1 MSLKLRYDVFGAD
14 FLKDAELVGTYEFPQ
29 IPGVTLSEAP
39 SRIIPYDRIGSDLLP
54 ADWIHY
60 YVHDCRFSNILKP
73 NARILKHIETIG
85 GMIGPD
91 HSMYRDLPL
100 AEQIHSSYLNRAT
113 DYYFHKMGK
122 VVIPNVS
129 WGDHRSYTFCCDG
142 IAKESTIAVSTYGC
156 CKSKTAKFQFEDGLI
171 FVIEKL
177 RPYSIMVHGCIWES
191 LQQILQLYNVRLIS
205 IPTWREMKQKG
216 GMA

>member
-1 MSLKLRYDVFGAD
+1 
-14 FLKDAELVGTYEFPQ
+14 
-29 IPGVTLSEAP
+29 
-39 SRIIPYDRIGSDLLP
+39 
-54 ADWIHY
+54 
-60 YVHDCRFSNILKP
+60 
-73 NARILKHIETIG
+73 
-85 GMIGPD
+85 
-91 HSMYRDLPL
+91 
-100 AEQIHSSYLNRAT
+100 
-113 DYYFHKMGK
+113 MGK

-156 CKSKTAKFQFEDGLI
+156 CKSKMAKFQFEDGLI